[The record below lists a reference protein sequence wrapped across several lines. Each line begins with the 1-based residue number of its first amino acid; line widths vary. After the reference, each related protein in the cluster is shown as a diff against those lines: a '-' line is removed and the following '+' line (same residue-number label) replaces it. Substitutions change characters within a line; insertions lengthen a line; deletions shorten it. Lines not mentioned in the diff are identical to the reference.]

1 MKALVT
7 LVVVLIM
14 PIALRAH
21 EDTLISLEGKA
32 LVNLPKRFQPASF
45 DANEASLTI
54 AGKQLLLP
62 RFLKSV
68 LGDPKSYDLILASS
82 WYHDP
87 ELLPPYISI
96 KIAPKGRHFTY
107 RVLVDMSGLRVLG
120 VELELKET
128 DSNTD
133 AIPSITRVIPVDP
146 AFWREGK
153 GGRTIETYPSQRE
166 IEQAGTDQ
174 PATKPAD
181 KSHVKDQPSTHNL
194 KDAPR

>member
-1 MKALVT
+1 
-7 LVVVLIM
+7 M

-21 EDTLISLEGKA
+21 QDTLISLEGKA

-54 AGKQLLLP
+54 AGKPLLLP

-68 LGDPKSYDLILASS
+68 LEDPKSYDLSIASS

-87 ELLPPYISI
+87 ELLPPYLSI
-96 KIAPKGRHFTY
+96 KIAPKGRHFAY
-107 RVLVDMSGLRVLG
+107 SVLVDMSGLRVLK
-120 VELELKET
+120 VELELKEN
-128 DSNTD
+128 DSNTE

-153 GGRTIETYPSQRE
+153 GGCTIETYRSQKE
-166 IEQAGTDQ
+166 IEQADAEHSASRPGSKPQGGDKPQ
-174 PATKPAD
+174 P
-181 KSHVKDQPSTHNL
+181 KSEGGS
-194 KDAPR
+194 R